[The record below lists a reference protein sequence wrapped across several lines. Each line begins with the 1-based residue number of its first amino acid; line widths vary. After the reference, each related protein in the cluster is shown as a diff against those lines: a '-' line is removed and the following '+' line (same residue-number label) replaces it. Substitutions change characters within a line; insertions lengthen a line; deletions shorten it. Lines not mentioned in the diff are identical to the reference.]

1 MQEVFDTLT
10 LQNGVVPVFFCGGGK
25 KEEEKMGSKTEK
37 RQLMI
42 FIVIAYGIPYLLG
55 LLMWYGSTEQMNLGA
70 FPTTQMLYPAMGVM
84 LAYLLTRK
92 GDREIPKAF
101 YISFILVTA
110 VSIVLTV
117 LSILSPDAMI
127 TMPGGEVPLFI
138 MASQYVMIIGGI
150 ICLICYFAAG
160 KHRRTVYGLKGKNW
174 KVSMGCIALFLA
186 LYLLRAGIYTAFA
199 GQWGSFVSIFQS
211 AEAWIYIGIM
221 PLNFLMGYI
230 AFFGEEYGWRYYLQ
244 PLLQKKF
251 GLRKGVLILG
261 VVWGLW
267 HLPLDFFFYVTPDK
281 GLIMTVNQII
291 TCVFLGIFMG
301 YVYMKTENIWALV
314 VIHFLNNN
322 MSPLVYG
329 AFSADVMTDQ
339 SVSWGDIPIAFLMN
353 GVLFGLF
360 ILTKQYREKEPASAA
375 EKMFG
380 ALESL

>member
-1 MQEVFDTLT
+1 
-10 LQNGVVPVFFCGGGK
+10 
-25 KEEEKMGSKTEK
+25 MGSKTEK

-42 FIVIAYGIPYLLG
+42 FIVTAYGIPYLLG
-55 LLMWYGSTEQMNLGA
+55 ILMWYGSAKQINLSA
-70 FPTTQMLYPAMGVM
+70 FPATQMLYPAMGVM

-92 GDREIPKAF
+92 GDRELPKAF
-101 YISFILVTA
+101 YISFILVTV

-117 LSILSPDAMI
+117 LTVLSPDVMI
-127 TMPGGEVPLFI
+127 AMPGGDVPLFLL
-138 MASQYVMIIGGI
+138 ASQYVMIIGGI

-160 KHRRTVYGLKGKNW
+160 KYRRAAYGMKGKNW
-174 KVSMGCIALFLA
+174 KKSVGCIVLFLV
-186 LYLLRAGIYTAFA
+186 LYLLRIGIYNVFA
-199 GQWGSFVSIFQS
+199 GQLESFLAIFQS
-211 AEAWIYIGIM
+211 VEAWVYM
-221 PLNFLMGYI
+221 AFLPLNFLLGYI

-291 TCVFLGIFMG
+291 TCVCLGIFLG
-301 YVYMKTENIWALV
+301 YVYMKTENIWAPV

-322 MSPLVYG
+322 MVLVVSGEY
-329 AFSADVMTDQ
+329 SADVMSDQ
-339 SVSWGDIPIAFLMN
+339 SVSWGDIPIALLVN

-360 ILTKQYREKEPASAA
+360 ILAKQYREKEAASAA
-375 EKMFG
+375 EE
-380 ALESL
+380 ALSALQLF